1 MPLRLNLEFAKRF
14 VGEKLLEQVL
24 NYLEGDPKANIPR
37 FLQVLELLTRDPN
50 YKEQIRKLKEVYEND
65 AVVHEYLNKMF
76 SEIDRG
82 MRHKMVCNVVV
93 NSLLVGAARRQQVKE
108 KEGIHIPFTILID
121 PTSACNL
128 KCTGCWAG
136 EYAKHDQLEP
146 ELFDRII
153 REAKELGIYTFVL
166 SGGEPLLYPHLF
178 ELAEKHNDV
187 AFMMYTNGTRITD
200 EVAERLQELGN
211 ISPAISL
218 EGFEELTDARR
229 GKGVFG
235 KICAAMDRLQERG
248 VLFGASVTVTKDNIE
263 EVASEAFIEFLITKG
278 VKYLWS
284 FHYIPI
290 GRDPDVSLMIT
301 PEQRAWLY
309 KRFRY
314 LRTHKPIQIIDFW
327 NDGELTCGCIAGGKS
342 YFHINARGDVEP
354 CAFVHFAV
362 DNIREKSL
370 KEVLSSPLFMA
381 YQKRQPFSENY
392 LRPCPVIDV
401 PEALRDIVRETGARP
416 THPGADTVLGGEI
429 GSFLDQRSSEWK
441 RVSDKVWVHRTST
454 KAPN

>member
-1 MPLRLNLEFAKRF
+1 MPLRLNLEFAKKF

-24 NYLEGDPKANIPR
+24 NYLEGDPKTNIPR
-37 FLQVLELLTRDPN
+37 FLQVLELLTRDP
-50 YKEQIRKLKEVYEND
+50 YHKEQIRKVKEVYEND

-93 NSLLVGAARRQQVKE
+93 NSLLVGAAWRKQAEE

-146 ELFDRII
+146 ELFDRVIS
-153 REAKELGIYTFVL
+153 EAKELGIYTFVL

-187 AFMMYTNGTRITD
+187 AFMMYTNGTRITE
-200 EVAERLQELGN
+200 EVADRLQELGN

-229 GKGVFG
+229 GKGVFE

-263 EVASEAFIEFLITKG
+263 EVASEAFIEFLISKG

-290 GRDPDVSLMIT
+290 GSDPDVSLMIT
-301 PEQRAWLY
+301 PEQRVWLY
-309 KRFRY
+309 ERFRY

-327 NDGELTCGCIAGGKS
+327 NDGELTCGCIPGGKS

-429 GSFLDQRSSEWK
+429 GSFLDRRSSEWK
-441 RVSDKVWVHRTST
+441 RVSDKVWVHRSST

>member
-1 MPLRLNLEFAKRF
+1 MPMCLNLEFAKRF
-14 VGEKLLEQVL
+14 VGEKLLEQIL
-24 NYLEGDPKANIPR
+24 NYLEGDPQANIPR

-50 YKEQIRKLKEVYEND
+50 YKEQIRKLKGVYEND
-65 AVVHEYLNKMF
+65 PVVHEYLNKMF
-76 SEIDRG
+76 SEVDRG

-93 NSLLVGAARRQQVKE
+93 NSLLVGAVRRKQVEE
-108 KEGIHIPFTILID
+108 KEGVHVPFTILID

-128 KCTGCWAG
+128 KCVGCWAG
-136 EYAKHDQLEP
+136 EYATHDQLEP

-153 REAKELGIYTFVL
+153 REAKEIGVYTFVL

-200 EVAERLQELGN
+200 EVADRLQDLGN
-211 ISPAISL
+211 ISPAISI
-218 EGFEELTDARR
+218 EGLEELTDARR
-229 GKGVFG
+229 GKGVFA
-235 KICAAMDRLQERG
+235 KICAAMDRLRERG
-248 VLFGASVTVTKDNIE
+248 VLFGASVTVTKSNIA
-263 EVASEAFIEFLITKG
+263 EVASEAFVDFLITKG

-290 GRDPDVSLMIT
+290 GRDPNVNLMIT

-309 KRFRY
+309 ERFRY

-327 NDGELTCGCIAGGKS
+327 NDGELTCGCIAGGRS

-370 KEVLSSPLFMA
+370 KEVLGSPLFTA
-381 YQKRQPFSENY
+381 YQRRQPFSENY

-401 PEALRDIVRETGARP
+401 PEALRDIVKETGAHP
-416 THPGADTVLGGEI
+416 THPGAETVLAGEI
-429 GSFLDQRSSEWK
+429 GSFLARRSYEWK
-441 RVSDKVWVHRTST
+441 HVSDEIWARRRAASQ
-454 KAPN
+454 A

>member
-1 MPLRLNLEFAKRF
+1 MPLRLNLEFAKKF

-24 NYLEGDPKANIPR
+24 NYLEGDPKTNIPR
-37 FLQVLELLTRDPN
+37 FLQVLELLTRDPD

-65 AVVHEYLNKMF
+65 PVVHEYLNKIF

-93 NSLLVGAARRQQVKE
+93 NSLLVGAARRQQVEE

-187 AFMMYTNGTRITD
+187 AFMMYTNGTRITE
-200 EVAERLQELGN
+200 EVADRLQELGN

-229 GKGVFG
+229 GKGVFE

-309 KRFRY
+309 ERFRY

-429 GSFLDQRSSEWK
+429 GSFLDRRSSEWK
-441 RVSDKVWVHRTST
+441 RVSDKVWVHRSST